1 MTHLGLDIPNEPPSD
16 YTTHE
21 VISTFYLASRGR
33 AYVGGMAVMPLTLSV
48 RDINEVLQAHPV
60 FADRELL
67 DSCVFALDAIYL
79 ADQSKA
85 QQQNSKD
92 E

>member
-1 MTHLGLDIPNEPPSD
+1 MAHLGLDVPSEPISD

-21 VISTFYLASRGR
+21 IINTFYLASRGR
-33 AYVGGMAVMPLTLSV
+33 SYIGGMAVTPLTLSV

-60 FADRELL
+60 FIDRELL
-67 DSCVFALDAIYL
+67 DSCIFALDAIYL
-79 ADQSKA
+79 EEQSRA
-85 QQQNSKD
+85 QQQKSKD